1 MKKILFLVFLFTSSC
16 STTKEFLPGFVP
28 DFVVNYFTEEVKPYG
43 DLPDFIKSVETY
55 LVWEK
60 KISGEI
66 ISEDSSLNLYK
77 FNEEMYVPTS
87 DRKLHIISLE
97 NGELRKSIDTVLDI
111 FSNIIVDSKL
121 FYFGSKQNQ
130 HKRIKRT
137 AIPHGEKCLR
147 NKVSL

>member
-1 MKKILFLVFLFTSSC
+1 MKKILLLVFLFTSSC

-28 DFVVNYFTEEVKPYG
+28 DFVVNYFTEEIKPYSN
-43 DLPDFIKSVETY
+43 LPDFIKSVETY

-111 FSNIIVDSKL
+111 FSN
-121 FYFGSKQNQ
+121 
-130 HKRIKRT
+130 T
-137 AIPHGEKCLR
+137 
-147 NKVSL
+147 